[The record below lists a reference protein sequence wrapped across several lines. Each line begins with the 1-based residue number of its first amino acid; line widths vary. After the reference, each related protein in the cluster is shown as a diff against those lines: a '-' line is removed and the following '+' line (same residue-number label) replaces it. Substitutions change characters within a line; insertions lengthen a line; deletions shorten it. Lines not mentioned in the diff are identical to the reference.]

1 MVPSYSTAPTPT
13 KNGMKT
19 IAVIA
24 LVVAVAGQ
32 VKAQPERWQQ
42 RIGYTIHVN
51 MNVATNR
58 FSGDEKIDYWN
69 NSPDTLRRV
78 FFHTYW
84 NAFQPN
90 SMMDVR
96 SRQLGKIYL
105 GKNKKGE
112 DAYDW
117 DERVR
122 DRISKLTETE
132 IGWQHVSAVSING
145 REQKLTA
152 HETILEVTL
161 DRPILP
167 RSKVSMEVVF
177 DAQVP
182 VQIRRSGRDNA
193 EGIRYSMSQ
202 WYPKMAEY
210 DYQGW
215 NANPY
220 VAREFYGVWGDYD
233 VTIQMDKSYMVA
245 ATGVLQN
252 ANEIGYGYE
261 TPGVK
266 VKAPTGNTLAW
277 HFTGS
282 NIHDFVWA
290 ADPQYRHLSVKTKS
304 GVVLHAFYKLKDAAA
319 DSAWKNVLWAAER
332 VLPYM
337 ENRFGHYPYPQYSF
351 IQGGDGGMEYAMATL
366 IKGPGLGTVFHEW
379 MHSWYQHMLGT
390 NESLFP
396 WMDEGFTTYAEEEVM
411 SYYNQHYATSSPYLT
426 ASARAYIEKLIASD
440 KVNLPA
446 HQKASYDGYFGL
458 VKSGREEPMSTH
470 ADHYNTN
477 YAYANAA
484 YSKGAVFLSQLG
496 YIVGDEVR
504 DRILLAYYRD
514 WRFKHPNANDFVR
527 VAEKVSGI
535 ELEWYKEYWVN
546 SIKTIDYAIGGV
558 DENAGKAVV
567 SLKRLG
573 DMPMPVDVLITY
585 KDGTREM
592 HYIPMN
598 LMYGQK
604 PAEYGINRVVE
615 PEWKWTHPDYQFTLG
630 KGVRDIREIEIDP
643 SQRMA
648 DVNRVNNKI
657 SVPQ

>member
-1 MVPSYSTAPTPT
+1 MRKIYLFF
-13 KNGMKT
+13 
-19 IAVIA
+19 ILLVIA
-24 LVVAVAGQ
+24 KGLI
-32 VKAQPERWQQ
+32 AQPDRWQQ
-42 RIGYTIHVN
+42 RIAYNI
-51 MNVATNR
+51 NVRMDVPLNR
-58 FSGDEKIDYWN
+58 FSGTEKIDYWN
-69 NSPDTLRRV
+69 NSPDTLTRI

-96 SRQLGKIYL
+96 SRELGKTYL
-105 GKNKKGE
+105 GKNRRGE
-112 DAYDW
+112 DQYDW
-117 DERVR
+117 DARVK
-122 DRISKLTETE
+122 DRISKLNENE
-132 IGWQHVSAVSING
+132 IGWQHVSSVRING
-145 REQKLTA
+145 KEQKLIP

-161 DRPILP
+161 DKPVLP
-167 RSKVSMEVVF
+167 KSKISLDISF

-182 VQIRRSGRDNA
+182 LQVRRSGRDNA

-202 WYPKMAEY
+202 WYPKMVEY

-220 VAREFYGVWGDYD
+220 IAREFYGVWGDYD
-233 VTIQMDKSYMVA
+233 VTINIDKSYMVA

-261 TPGVK
+261 SPGVK
-266 VKAPTGNTLAW
+266 IKPPAGNTISW

-290 ADPQYRHLSVKTKS
+290 ADPQYRHLSVKAKN
-304 GVVLHAFYKLKDAAA
+304 GVVLNAFYKIKDASA
-319 DSAWKNVLWAAER
+319 DSAWNNVLWAAER

-337 ENRFGHYPYPQYSF
+337 EKRFGPYPYPQYSF

-366 IKGPGLGTVFHEW
+366 IKGPSLGTVIHEW

-396 WMDEGFTTYAEEEVM
+396 WMDEGFTTYAEGEIT
-411 SYYNQHYATSSPYLT
+411 SFYNQNYATQSPYIPTSTKTFL
-426 ASARAYIEKLIASD
+426 EKQLAND
-440 KVNLPA
+440 KTNLPA
-446 HQKASYDGYFGL
+446 HQKGSYDGYFDL

-477 YAYANAA
+477 YAYSNAA

-504 DRILLAYYRD
+504 DKILLEYYRQ
-514 WRFKHPNANDFVR
+514 WRFKHPNANDFIR
-527 VAEKVSGI
+527 VAEKLSGI
-535 ELEWYKEYWVN
+535 ELQWYKEYWVN

-558 DENAGKAVV
+558 DESTGKAIV

-573 DMPMPVDVLITY
+573 NMPMPVDVLVTY
-585 KDGTREM
+585 KDGTKEM

-598 LMYGQK
+598 LMYGAK
-604 PAEYGINRVVE
+604 PAEFGINRIVE
-615 PEWKWTHPDYQFTLG
+615 TEWKWTHPDYQFSLT
-630 KGVRDIREIEIDP
+630 KGVKDIKEIEIDP

-648 DVNRVNNKI
+648 DVNRINNKI